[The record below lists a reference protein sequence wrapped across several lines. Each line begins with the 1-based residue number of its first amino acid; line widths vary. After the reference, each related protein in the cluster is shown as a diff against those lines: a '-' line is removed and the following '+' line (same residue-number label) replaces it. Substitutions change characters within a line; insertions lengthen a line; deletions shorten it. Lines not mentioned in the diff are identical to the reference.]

1 MIDRR
6 LPMRWLSGPLLG
18 VRDLGL
24 GDIALAGLLSFYGIW
39 LVTGNNSRHLDG
51 GWTAALAV
59 LLMTVPA
66 VFARRQPLLAAGTL
80 AAGAGLNWV
89 AIGPLIR
96 CGATLPAVFFV
107 SFTIGTRCERRQVV
121 YGEALLAVA
130 IVCQGASDPKLGS
143 PLVAVFM
150 VPLALVFMGAG
161 RLLRAR
167 NATVDALQV
176 RTAELRVQREQNAK
190 LAVEADR
197 ARIGG
202 DLDAFLRD
210 RVRDMA
216 TTAAAGRATLD
227 SDPGQAQEAFASI
240 QSTGRET
247 LTHMREVVASLRD
260 QAPTEPQPVLAQL
273 DRLLSQADLEDARLE
288 VTGDR
293 RMLPPGLD
301 LSSYRIVEHLLLT
314 LEREPTAPIT
324 VEVAFG
330 PDSLQ
335 LKVVGPGAGQG
346 DARAA
351 LAAAT
356 ERAELHGG
364 TLRSTS
370 GAGRRETIVLLP
382 LAVGQV

>member
-1 MIDRR
+1 MNRP
-6 LPMRWLSGPLLG
+6 LPMRRLNGPLLG

-24 GDIALAGLLSFYGIW
+24 GDVALAGVLSLFGIS

-51 GWTAALAV
+51 GLTAALAV
-59 LLMTVPA
+59 LVMTVP
-66 VFARRQPLLAAGTL
+66 VLFARRRPLLAAGTL
-80 AAGAGLNWV
+80 AGGAALNWLAV
-89 AIGPLIR
+89 GHLVR

-107 SFTIGTRCERRQVV
+107 SFTIGSRCERRPVV
-121 YGEALLAVA
+121 FGEALLAVA
-130 IVCQGASDPKLGS
+130 ILCQGASDPQLGS
-143 PLVAVFM
+143 PSVAVIM

-167 NATVDALQV
+167 NATVDALQA
-176 RTAELRVQREQNAK
+176 RTAELRAQREQNAK
-190 LAVEADR
+190 LAVDADR

-202 DLDAFLRD
+202 DLDTFLRN
-210 RVRDMA
+210 RVADIA

-227 SDPGQAQEAFASI
+227 SDPDQAQEAFASI

-247 LTHMREVVASLRD
+247 LTHMREVVANLQDR
-260 QAPTEPQPVLAQL
+260 APTEPQPVLAQL
-273 DRLLSQADLEDARLE
+273 DRLLSQANLDDARLE
-288 VTGDR
+288 VTGDP
-293 RMLPPGLD
+293 RMLPPGLE

-314 LEREPTAPIT
+314 LEREPSARIT
-324 VEVAFG
+324 VEVTFG
-330 PDSLQ
+330 LGSLE
-335 LKVVGPGAGQG
+335 LKVVGPGARPG

-370 GAGRRETIVLLP
+370 SAGRRETTVLLP
-382 LAVGQV
+382 LAAGQV